1 MIIKWTDCNCSD
13 AHPKQSVCVA
23 VLIQQYKQSNAEV
36 VSSSLTWSTFRAF
49 LYQGKSHKALYMSL
63 AGVRLLHL
71 WDTQARTAL
80 FQLSN
85 FSYAE
90 FLVIHSRLDY

>member
-13 AHPKQSVCVA
+13 AHPKQSVCVRY
-23 VLIQQYKQSNAEV
+23 LYSSTKQSNAEV

-71 WDTQARTAL
+71 WDTQAR
-80 FQLSN
+80 QLY
-85 FSYAE
+85 FSYLT
-90 FLVIHSRLDY
+90 LVMLISCHTQ